1 MFLDK
6 TIFIYIYSNTNNFQ
20 MINFT
25 QIKLIKTFDWFS
37 QPNLIESK
45 NRILYLKKYT
55 NKKRKFHTST
65 YPLITN
71 KKKKDYCCVFKSN
84 FLNQIQ
90 FLLKKI
96 NLISFIYIFSFFF
109 NYFEVFVMNIIITVE
124 KIFDLLRFLLFLFVL
139 IPFFSGK
146 KFERQILNKFSILF
160 VYSNL
165 VMVTEKNILFSG
177 AEKTWIVFNVI
188 NSIIINTS
196 AWIGKNNIF
205 SLYGSNE
212 NRFFWQFKTSLLSIF
227 LMDVIIKLFYSKYLK
242 FSFDETL
249 DFPNFCLNSYLFL
262 KEIILVHTLTDSW
275 FFHTIGSSFM
285 IITYLFFLYFF
296 AFVKIHKNSQDLLVS
311 TKNFILE
318 IVFNS
323 TKRNKIFRFPS
334 LLISNFNYSDN
345 LKSNIIE
352 ELLKSEKR
360 DFKANPREK
369 NSRWKIKKNAI
380 KTPFSEAL
388 WNGEL
393 PILKQNLWYE
403 IKSK

>member
-1 MFLDK
+1 
-6 TIFIYIYSNTNNFQ
+6 

-25 QIKLIKTFDWFS
+25 QIRLIKAFNWSS

-45 NRILYLKKYT
+45 SRIPYLKKYT
-55 NKKRKFHTST
+55 NKKRKFYTST
-65 YPLITN
+65 NPLITN
-71 KKKKDYCCVFKSN
+71 EKKNYYSFVFKSN

-90 FLLKKI
+90 FLIKKI
-96 NLISFIYIFSFFF
+96 NLISCIYIFSFFF

-124 KIFDLLRFLLFLFVL
+124 KIFDLLRFFLFLFVL

-165 VMVTEKNILFSG
+165 VMVTEKNILLSG
-177 AEKTWIVFNVI
+177 AEKTWILFNVI

-249 DFPNFCLNSYLFL
+249 NFPNFCLNSYIFL
-262 KEIILVHTLTDSW
+262 KEIILVSTLTDSW
-275 FFHTIGSSFM
+275 LFHTIGCSFM

-296 AFVKIHKNSQDLLVS
+296 AFVKINKNSKDILLS

-318 IVFNS
+318 FLFNP
-323 TKRNKIFRFPS
+323 TKKNKIFRFPS
-334 LLISNFNYSDN
+334 LLVSNFNYSDN
-345 LKSNIIE
+345 LKSNTIE
-352 ELLKSEKR
+352 ELLKSEKK
-360 DFKANPREK
+360 DFRVNQREK
-369 NSRWKIKKNAI
+369 NNRWKIKKNAI

-393 PILKQNLWYE
+393 PIMKQNLWYE

>member
-1 MFLDK
+1 
-6 TIFIYIYSNTNNFQ
+6 

-25 QIKLIKTFDWFS
+25 QIKLIKAFEFFS
-37 QPNLIESK
+37 NPNLIESK

-55 NKKRKFHTST
+55 NKKRKIHTST
-65 YPLITN
+65 NPLIPN
-71 KKKKDYCCVFKSN
+71 KKKKEYGCVFKFN
-84 FLNQIQ
+84 LLNQIR
-90 FLLKKI
+90 FLIKKI
-96 NLISFIYIFSFFF
+96 NIISCIYIFSFFF
-109 NYFEVFVMNIIITVE
+109 NYFEVFVINIIISVE
-124 KIFDLLRFLLFLFVL
+124 KIFDLLRFLLFLFVI

-165 VMVTEKNILFSG
+165 VMVTEKNILLSG
-177 AEKTWIVFNVI
+177 AEKTWIIFNVI

-205 SLYGSNE
+205 SLSGSNE

-227 LMDVIIKLFYSKYLK
+227 LMDIIIKLFYSKYLK
-242 FSFDETL
+242 FSFDGTL
-249 DFPNFCLNSYLFL
+249 DFPSFCLNSYIFL

-275 FFHTIGSSFM
+275 FFHTIGSSLM

-296 AFVKIHKNSQDLLVS
+296 AFVKINKNSQDLFVS
-311 TKNFILE
+311 SKNFILE
-318 IVFNS
+318 ILFKS

-334 LLISNFNYSDN
+334 LLISNLNYSDN
-345 LKSNIIE
+345 LKSNTIE

-360 DFKANPREK
+360 DFNVNRREK

-393 PILKQNLWYE
+393 PIMKQNLWYE